1 MKISKNHD
9 AAAATTSSTTVPV
22 DFASS
27 FQIKL

>member
-9 AAAATTSSTTVPV
+9 AAATTSSTTVPV